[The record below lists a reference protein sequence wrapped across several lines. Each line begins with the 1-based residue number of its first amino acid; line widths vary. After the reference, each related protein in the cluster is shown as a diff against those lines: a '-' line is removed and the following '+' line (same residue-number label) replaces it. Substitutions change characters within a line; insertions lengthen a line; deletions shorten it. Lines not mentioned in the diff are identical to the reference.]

1 MANVVRMEAGVG
13 SVIGDLLPL
22 AVGVA
27 VSPTAVIAVILM
39 LFAPKAR
46 ATSFG
51 FMLGWVFGIV
61 AAVVVSLLLS
71 GEVETGTSREPS
83 TVVSW
88 IKVALGVVALA
99 IAIEQW
105 RVSLKE
111 APAPAM
117 PKWMNSI
124 DKVNLPQAAGL
135 GFVMSA
141 VNPTNLALCA
151 AAGVTI
157 SGGSLSGGADAVAV
171 TAFAVIACTTVVVP
185 VAAYGIA
192 ADRMRNPLDSFK
204 RWLEEHNAAVTAVLM
219 LVIGAVL
226 VGKGLGG
233 LL

>member
-1 MANVVRMEAGVG
+1 MG

-39 LFAPKAR
+39 LFTPKAR
-46 ATSFG
+46 VTSLG
-51 FMLGWVFGIV
+51 FTLGWVFGIL
-61 AAVVVSLLLS
+61 VVVVVFLVLS
-71 GEVETGTSREPS
+71 AEIETASDEPS

-88 IKVALGVVALA
+88 IKLVLGLGALA
-99 IAIEQW
+99 IAVAQW
-105 RVSLKE
+105 RVSLRE
-111 APAPAM
+111 GPSPM
-117 PKWMNSI
+117 PKWTDSI
-124 DKVNLPQAAGL
+124 DKVNLPEAAGL

-157 SGGSLSGGADAVAV
+157 SGGSFSDGGDAVAV
-171 TAFAVIACTTVVVP
+171 TAFAVIACTTVAIP

-192 ADRMRNPLDSFK
+192 ADRLRNPLDSLK

-219 LVIGAVL
+219 LVIGTVL

>member
-1 MANVVRMEAGVG
+1 MG
-13 SVIGDLLPL
+13 SVLGDLLPL

-46 ATSFG
+46 ATSLG
-51 FMLGWVFGIV
+51 FMLGWVFGV
-61 AAVVVSLLLS
+61 LVVVVASLALAA
-71 GEVETGTSREPS
+71 EVETDMSSEP
-83 TVVSW
+83 TAVVSW
-88 IKVALGVVALA
+88 IKILIGIAALV
-99 IAIEQW
+99 IAAMQW

-111 APAPAM
+111 SGAPAM
-117 PKWMNSI
+117 PKWMRSI
-124 DKVNLPQAAGL
+124 DTINLPAATGL
-135 GFVMSA
+135 GFALAA

-157 SGGSLSGGADAVAV
+157 SGGSLSDGGDAVAV
-171 TAFAVIACTTVVVP
+171 SAFAVIACTSVVIP

-192 ADRMRNPLDSFK
+192 ADRLRGPLDSFK
-204 RWLEEHNAAVTAVLM
+204 RWLERHNAAVTAMLM
-219 LVIGAVL
+219 LVIGTVL